1 MMRKQR
7 SKGVS
12 VMLDGEIVV
21 ALKQVQANVIQKMNQ
36 GGVFGMAATPTLGYL
51 ARQLLR
57 NRLGL
62 PDDKADSA
70 ISD

>member
-1 MMRKQR
+1 MTSKRE
-7 SKGVS
+7 KGVS

-21 ALKQVQANVIQKMNQ
+21 ALQQLQNNVIQKMNQ

-62 PDDKADSA
+62 PDDKTDRATVG
-70 ISD
+70 

>member
-1 MMRKQR
+1 
-7 SKGVS
+7 
-12 VMLDGEIVV
+12 MLDGEIVV
-21 ALKQVQANVIQKMNQ
+21 ALQQLQNNVIQKMNQ

-62 PDDKADSA
+62 PDDKTDRATVG
-70 ISD
+70 